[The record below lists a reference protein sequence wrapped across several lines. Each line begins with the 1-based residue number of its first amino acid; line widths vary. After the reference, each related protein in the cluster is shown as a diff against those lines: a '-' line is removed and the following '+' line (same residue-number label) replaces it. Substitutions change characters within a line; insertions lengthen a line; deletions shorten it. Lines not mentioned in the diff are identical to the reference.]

1 MKQVKLKK
9 SQRTRQYIIEKS
21 APIFNRKGFSG
32 TSLQD
37 LIQATG
43 LTKGGIYGNF
53 DNKDEI
59 AAAVFEHNSR
69 QILDQIKAR
78 VLSENSARD
87 KLYAITGFYRQ
98 YIYEPA
104 LSGGCPILNTAVEAD
119 DTHPRLREMVL
130 RSLDYIRRSF
140 IFIINEGI
148 DQSEFRKD
156 IDPEHLATV
165 FLGLIEGGIMQMKIY
180 NKAKFLTDCLLQ
192 MEHLVDGLSDK
203 K

>member
-1 MKQVKLKK
+1 MNQTKLKK
-9 SQRTRQYIIEKS
+9 SQRTRRFIIEKS

-37 LIQATG
+37 LIDATG

-53 DNKDEI
+53 ENKDEI
-59 AAAVFEHNSR
+59 AAAVFEYNSR

-148 DQSEFRKD
+148 EQSEFRKD
-156 IDPEHLATV
+156 IDPEHFATV
-165 FLGLIEGGIMQMKIY
+165 FLGLIEGGIMQMKVY
-180 NKAKFLTDCLLQ
+180 NKSKFLTDCLLQ
-192 MEHLVDGLSDK
+192 MEHLVDGLTKSE
-203 K
+203 